1 MACPVPALNQAEGCI
16 AGFILPVE
24 NPKGLH

>member
-1 MACPVPALNQAEGCI
+1 MSLALELAEGCI

-24 NPKGLH
+24 TWKGLN